1 MNQISILNPNDVA
14 AIATGFMSKAEDVRH
29 AVQSLI
35 ASNSYAA
42 SAAMVAGEFAIL
54 DAMTEQD
61 KAFILR
67 CKKEQKLLIEGG
79 QSPVDGK
86 IFSVV
91 AEAASKQLRFPS
103 REFSVWTNGT
113 LYVKE
118 DGFKRLLM
126 IEGWSAIKTDVEPPH
141 WVKLQDRS
149 YWECKAWA
157 TAKRGNTTERVDC
170 LVGVNGNA
178 SDGIEKILSHATR
191 SILKRLYKTC
201 STIQIE
207 FDGEDDSDTI
217 DVSATQPEVKVIQQD
232 QPKEQKPVQTDWPQ
246 TDWPQILDKILARI
260 DDEAERDGFSGLWN
274 AVQKAKTA
282 KALDECVKEIEDWK
296 PLHSERNII
305 ELRRFFK
312 FRKGQL

>member
-14 AIATGFMSKAEDVRH
+14 AIATGFMSKAEDVRQ

-42 SAAMVAGEFAIL
+42 SAAMVAGEFAIR

-79 QSPVDGK
+79 SPPVDDK
-86 IFSVV
+86 VFSVV

-126 IEGWSAIKTDVEPPH
+126 IEGWSAIRSDVKPPR

-149 YWECKAWA
+149 YWECSA
-157 TAKRGNTTERVDC
+157 TASAKRGGTTESVEC

-178 SDGIEKILSHATR
+178 ADGIEKILSHATR

-201 STIQIE
+201 STIQLE
-207 FDGEDDSDTI
+207 FDGEDDSNTI
-217 DVSATQPEVKVIQQD
+217 DVVSVVPTKVETIEAP
-232 QPKEQKPVQTDWPQ
+232 PKEQKSVAAAAIPFTD
-246 TDWPQILDKILARI
+246 QIEQATKSRELDVIARAIKSAGI
-260 DDEAERDGFSGLWN
+260 DGDELEFL
-274 AVQKAKTA
+274 
-282 KALDECVKEIEDWK
+282 
-296 PLHSERNII
+296 RNMVT
-305 ELRRFFK
+305 EA
-312 FRKGQL
+312 RKRLQGEAA